1 MTSCDSIQVTSH
13 SPPGLSPPTLFETV
27 FISSYAEAHT
37 SSTSQLKHGL
47 NNLQGKEYV
56 PETVDHVCV
65 KLDPHEDRSWLQ
77 SNPPTPTDRS
87 HAFDKTG
94 PNIDTPENW
103 SEAVKRLKPRML
115 QRIIDT
121 FHMDQCLIFCR

>member
-1 MTSCDSIQVTSH
+1 M
-13 SPPGLSPPTLFETV
+13 
-27 FISSYAEAHT
+27 
-37 SSTSQLKHGL
+37 
-47 NNLQGKEYV
+47 QGKEYV

-65 KLDPHEDRSWLQ
+65 NLDPHEDRSWLQ
-77 SNPPTPTDRS
+77 SSPPTPTDRC
-87 HAFDKTG
+87 HTFDKTG

>member
-1 MTSCDSIQVTSH
+1 MLELASLS
-13 SPPGLSPPTLFETV
+13 SPLQNASN
-27 FISSYAEAHT
+27 I
-37 SSTSQLKHGL
+37 
-47 NNLQGKEYV
+47 LQGKEYV

-87 HAFDKTG
+87 HNFDKTG
-94 PNIDTPENW
+94 PNIDSPENW